1 MIFAVDSIQET
12 KLGIGRSFSSKKPI
26 GMREMIISK
35 HMAEHLKILVG
46 EAITLQYDLKLILNM
61 AQRLSGKIL
70 PSFLTKELTNQELQD
85 PERRSELALELAQ
98 FTADVASIELQD
110 DGKIHF
116 DFRDLLESTAASEE
130 ATYEFVA
137 TLIEN
142 TQVLNNLN
150 IDQDLLARL
159 TTDQDLADFLLRNN
173 LTNFSID
180 LLSVIE
186 EAMYVYS

>member
-1 MIFAVDSIQET
+1 
-12 KLGIGRSFSSKKPI
+12 
-26 GMREMIISK
+26 MREMIISK

-130 ATYEFVA
+130 ATYEFLA